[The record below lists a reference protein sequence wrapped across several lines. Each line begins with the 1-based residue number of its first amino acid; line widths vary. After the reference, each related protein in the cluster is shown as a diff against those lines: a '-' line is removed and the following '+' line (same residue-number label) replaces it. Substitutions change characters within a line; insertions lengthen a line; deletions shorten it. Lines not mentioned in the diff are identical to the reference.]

1 MENEN
6 KVNIGVKQECLG
18 VRRLTRK
25 ECYEAFA
32 KEVGDWRKALMSAK
46 TEAAVENELNKIKE
60 LMEKNSKN
68 QQLNDVE
75 GWTLDIAGSINAVRM
90 HDSTRSSIDDM
101 LKMLLETIEEI
112 LQEEN
117 KKEEEK
123 ARKLRNLFLRL
134 AENAEQI
141 AKFVDIEN
149 IWLISRLLNSLTSKT
164 SDW

>member
-18 VRRLTRK
+18 VRVLTRK
-25 ECYEAFA
+25 ECYEAFS
-32 KEVGDWRKALMSAK
+32 KEVVDCRKALMSAK
-46 TEAAVENELNKIKE
+46 TEAAVEDELNKIKE

-90 HDSTRSSIDDM
+90 HDSTRSSIDNM
-101 LKMLLETIEEI
+101 LKMLIETIEEI

-117 KKEEEK
+117 KKKEEK

-149 IWLISRLLNSLTSKT
+149 I
-164 SDW
+164 

>member
-18 VRRLTRK
+18 VRILTRK

-32 KEVGDWRKALMSAK
+32 KELGDCRKELMSAK
-46 TEAAVENELNKIKE
+46 TEEAVENELNKIKE

-90 HDSTRSSIDDM
+90 HDSTRSSIDVM
-101 LKMLLETIEEI
+101 LEMLLETIEEI
-112 LQEEN
+112 LQEEK

-141 AKFVDIEN
+141 TKLVDIEN
-149 IWLISRLLNSLTSKT
+149 I
-164 SDW
+164 

>member
-18 VRRLTRK
+18 VRVLTRK

-32 KEVGDWRKALMSAK
+32 KELGDCRKALMSAK

-60 LMEKNSKN
+60 LMEENFKN
-68 QQLNDVE
+68 QQLNDVA
-75 GWTLDIAGSINAVRM
+75 GWTLDVAGSINAVRM
-90 HDSTRSSIDDM
+90 HDSTRSSVDEM
-101 LKMLLETIEEI
+101 LKVLLEAVDEI

-117 KKEEEK
+117 KKEEEKARK

-141 AKFVDIEN
+141 AKFIDIE
-149 IWLISRLLNSLTSKT
+149 
-164 SDW
+164 SD